1 MTIIRY
7 LVFNIV
13 SFRFGLVVYTAN
25 ENQNHYLRFLLKSL
39 FLIYRIIMEEKENK
53 LINTIEAINY
63 FENKRRRT
71 YPNMKIYLNELMN
84 AVEDDLFA
92 DVFAD

>member
-1 MTIIRY
+1 
-7 LVFNIV
+7 
-13 SFRFGLVVYTAN
+13 
-25 ENQNHYLRFLLKSL
+25 
-39 FLIYRIIMEEKENK
+39 MEEKENK

-63 FENKRRRT
+63 FKNKRRRT

-92 DVFAD
+92 DLFAD